1 MKKITL
7 FTVLSILLALTS
19 CDKKEVAPKKVADAF
34 TKKFP
39 TATDVEWEK
48 ESETEWEAE
57 FKIGG
62 KEHSSNFMQDGTW
75 VETEYEVEETEIPE
89 LVMGILK
96 SNFNEYEIEEMELSK
111 TTEGIVY
118 EFLIEK
124 GDSKMEVAINSQGT
138 ITKKE
143 VKKDDES
150 VND

>member
-57 FKIGG
+57 FKMN
-62 KEHSSNFMQDGTW
+62 KTEYSANFLSDGTW
-75 VETEYEVEETEIPE
+75 QETEYEIKVKEVPQNIMASFKKAFPD
-89 LVMGILK
+89 
-96 SNFNEYEIEEMELSK
+96 YEIEEVEISETPK
-111 TTEGIVY
+111 GIVY
-118 EFLIEK
+118 EFAIEK
-124 GDSKMEVAINSQGT
+124 GEMEMEVT
-138 ITKKE
+138 IDTNGKVVKQE
-143 VKKDDES
+143 VKTEDTKDKD
-150 VND
+150 